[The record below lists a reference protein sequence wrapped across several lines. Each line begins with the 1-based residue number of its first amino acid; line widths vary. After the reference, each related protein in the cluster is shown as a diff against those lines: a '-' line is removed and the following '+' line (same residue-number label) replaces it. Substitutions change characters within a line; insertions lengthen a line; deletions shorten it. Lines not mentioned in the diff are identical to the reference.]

1 MLAPTL
7 EPSVASV
14 FAPRTIIDAD
24 GTVEGYA
31 SLFGEIDEARD
42 LVVKGAFA
50 DTLIKHGV
58 RRIPMLFQHDP
69 AEPVSVWLELRRT
82 RAGSSRAAG

>member
-31 SLFGEIDEARD
+31 SLVGEIDEARD
-42 LVVKGAFA
+42 LVVKG
-50 DTLIKHGV
+50 V
-58 RRIPMLFQHDP
+58 RRIPMLFQHDS
-69 AEPVSVWLELRRT
+69 AG
-82 RAGSSRAAG
+82 RAGTAWECGARHA